1 MRFRQNLRMRRARR
15 AMRLEAVVPLQ
26 WIDRGHGIMTVQVCV
41 WRWKEAP
48 EIGTAH
54 PHAPELS

>member
-1 MRFRQNLRMRRARR
+1 
-15 AMRLEAVVPLQ
+15 MRLEAVVPLQ

-41 WRWKEAP
+41 WRWKETP